1 MTMSQA
7 AATTALSERRF
18 EQPCPIRDVLDR
30 IGDQWSFLVL
40 GALGGGTR
48 RFSELTRE
56 IDDISRQML
65 SRTLRRL
72 EQDGLVKRTVF
83 AQVPPRVDYE
93 LTELGRS
100 FLRPLEA
107 LVSWADENHG
117 AIVDA
122 RQHFTERE

>member
-1 MTMSQA
+1 MSQVA
-7 AATTALSERRF
+7 AAPFSSLSGRHF

-30 IGDQWSFLVL
+30 IGDQWTFLVL
-40 GALGGGTR
+40 GALGGGTK
-48 RFSELTRE
+48 RFSELARE

-93 LTELGRS
+93 LTPLGRS
-100 FLRPLEA
+100 FLGPLEA
-107 LVSWADENHG
+107 LVNWADENHG

-122 RQHFTERE
+122 RQHFAERG